1 MHFQK
6 KTFLLL
12 LLTGLALVT
21 VALAAAACGGD
32 DDDDDDDGGET
43 PSANGG
49 GAGET
54 SYNLL
59 MNESSGNV
67 FLLGDEKNPT
77 LKGPAGKE
85 ITINLEN
92 DGSAIHNMRF
102 AGEDNKYNTSDD
114 AVSDPDIVSP
124 GQKAVL
130 TFTAPAKAG
139 TYTYQCDFHPTDML
153 GDIEVVE

>member
-6 KTFLLL
+6 KKFLLPL
-12 LLTGLALVT
+12 LSGLALVT
-21 VALAAAACGGD
+21 VALAAVACGGGD
-32 DDDDDDDGGET
+32 DDDGGNGDET
-43 PSANGG
+43 PSGNGG
-49 GAGET
+49 GAET
-54 SYNLL
+54 SYELR

-67 FLLGDEKNPT
+67 FLLGEKKNPT
-77 LKGPAGKE
+77 LKVPAGKE

-102 AGEDNKYNTSDD
+102 AGEDNKYNTKDD
-114 AVSDPDIVSP
+114 AVSKPDIVAA

-139 TYTYQCDFHPTDML
+139 KYTYHCDFHTTDML
-153 GDIEVVE
+153 GEIEVVQ